1 MQQTEFRLLGSMDVR
16 VDGAPITLPGAAER
30 ALLAVLLL
38 SPGQTVAATTL
49 VDLLWTSTSLPANPM
64 NALQLRVSKLRR
76 ALSAAGLDI
85 LVKVGAGYRADV
97 DPMTIDVE
105 RFTDEVRRARR
116 AARTDGP
123 TASTLAAY
131 DGALRLW
138 HGEPLA
144 DLAAEAWATGHAARL
159 TRMRLDALA
168 ERAELALAAGRDA
181 EVVADLGP
189 LVADE
194 PTQEQLA
201 GLLMTALYR
210 VGRQAEA
217 LETYAR
223 IRGVLAAE
231 LGLDPSPELRALHQ
245 RILRQDRTLAAT
257 QRAAADRPR
266 GGAISVASGN
276 VPPPVRP
283 LIGRDEELSS
293 LATMLGSTRL
303 LTLVG
308 PGGAG
313 KTALAMA
320 LAHQRATDYPDGA
333 WVVRL
338 ATVRTPAEVALATA
352 DALGVPLDGA
362 AAGRRADDR
371 VVSYLARRRLLL
383 VLDNCEHVVDAAA
396 RLADAVRAGCPDVTV
411 LSTSREALAVPGEVQ
426 VSVSPLAVPPQG
438 TSPQRV
444 LDYPAA
450 RLFAERAADVRP
462 GLSLDEADLVAV
474 ARLTAALDGMPLA
487 VELAAVRVTMLSPVE
502 LADRL
507 TDRFALLSSG
517 PRTAEARHRTLRALV
532 DWSHELLSD
541 AEQALFRRLAVFHGG
556 WTLDAAEAVAS
567 GPGLDRRTV
576 LDVLGRLIDQSMV
589 VAEPGH
595 PTRYRML
602 ETLRQY
608 AAERLDEAGERDAT
622 ADQHA
627 AHFRAVT
634 DAAEPDLRGRGQRA
648 ALVRLREEQANL
660 RAAMAWLTAHPERA
674 TDALHL
680 AGALGWFWHLGR
692 HVEGRQVLRRLA
704 ALDCADPAARARM
717 LQAVSLVERPRAC
730 LVHPAP
736 VCAQTARESLELF
749 TALGDD
755 GRAALSRVLLAVEGV
770 RGVDVQQ
777 SAQLLREA
785 EEQFTGDGDTWGG
798 AVVAFVRLE
807 THLKAGQEEQALAT
821 GRAAVAAFRAL
832 DDPWGLSAVL
842 YHLGWG
848 LRQFG
853 RYAEAVPVLAEA
865 AAVAASAG
873 LHNTV
878 QWALADLGVTHL
890 HLGDPAA
897 ARAHFDRARA
907 ASAEVGD
914 GAGEVLATYG
924 HGLLA
929 RISGD
934 WAQARVRFT
943 EAVGGFEHLATPVHV
958 GFALA
963 GLARC
968 DEHDDLLDDAAGR
981 YAEVLRIGEDD
992 GEPELRAS
1000 GLEGLARLA
1009 ARSGDAQEADR
1020 LRARAAAVRER
1031 FHRPSPPHERD
1042 DSTARSRA

>member
-30 ALLAVLLL
+30 ALLAVLLI
-38 SPGQTVAATTL
+38 SPGRTVAASTL

-85 LVKVGAGYRADV
+85 LVKAGAGYRADV
-97 DPMTIDVE
+97 DPATIDVE
-105 RFTDEVRRARR
+105 RFTEEVRRARR
-116 AARTDGP
+116 SARTEGP
-123 TASTLAAY
+123 TAPTLAAY
-131 DGALRLW
+131 DSALRLW
-138 HGEPLA
+138 RGEPLA
-144 DLAAEAWATGHAARL
+144 DFAAEAWATGHAARL
-159 TRMRLDALA
+159 SRMRLDALA
-168 ERAELALAAGRDA
+168 ERAELALAAGRDG

-189 LVADE
+189 VVADD
-194 PTQEQLA
+194 PTQERLA

-217 LETYAR
+217 LEAYAR
-223 IRGVLAAE
+223 IRGVLATE
-231 LGLDPSPELRALHQ
+231 LGLEPSPELRALHQ
-245 RILRQDRTLAAT
+245 RILRQDRTLAAAG
-257 QRAAADRPR
+257 RAAVDRPR
-266 GGAISVASGN
+266 VGAASAASGN
-276 VPPPVRP
+276 VAPPVRP

-313 KTALAMA
+313 KTALAAA
-320 LAHQRATDYPDGA
+320 LAHQKAADFPDGA

-362 AAGRRADDR
+362 ATGRRADDR
-371 VVSYLARRRLLL
+371 VVSFLARRRLLL
-383 VLDNCEHVVDAAA
+383 VLDNCEHVIDAAA
-396 RLADAVRAGCPDVTV
+396 RLADAVRAGCPGVTT
-411 LSTSREALAVPGEVQ
+411 LATSREALAVPGEVQ
-426 VSVSPLAVPPQG
+426 VSVPPLAVPPPG

-462 GLSLDEADLVAV
+462 GSSLDEADLAAV
-474 ARLTAALDGMPLA
+474 GRLTAALDGIPLA
-487 VELAAVRVTMLSPVE
+487 VELAAVRVAMLSPAE

-507 TDRFALLSSG
+507 TDRFALLSSS
-517 PRTAEARHRTLRALV
+517 PRTAEARHRTLRATV
-532 DWSHELLSD
+532 DWSHELLGG

-556 WTLDAAEAVAS
+556 WTLDAAEAVAA
-567 GPGLDRRTV
+567 GRGLGRSAV

-608 AAERLDEAGERDAT
+608 AAERLAEAGERDAT

-627 AHFRAVT
+627 AHFRTVV
-634 DAAEPDLRGRGQRA
+634 DAAEPGLRGRGQRA
-648 ALVRLREEQANL
+648 ALLRLREEQANL
-660 RAAMAWLTAHPERA
+660 RAAMAWLTARPERA

-704 ALDCADPAARARM
+704 AVDCDDRAARARM

-736 VCAQTARESLELF
+736 ICARTARESLELF
-749 TALGDD
+749 TAVGDG

-770 RGVDVQQ
+770 RGVDTQQ
-777 SAQLLREA
+777 SARLLREA
-785 EEQFTGDGDTWGG
+785 EEQFSADGDAWGG

-821 GRAAVAAFRAL
+821 GRAAVAAFRSL

-873 LHNTV
+873 LHNTA
-878 QWALADLGVTHL
+878 QWALADLGITHL

-907 ASAEVGD
+907 ASEEVGD

-929 RISGD
+929 RIGGD
-934 WAQARVRFT
+934 WAQARIRFT

-958 GFALA
+958 GLALA
-963 GLARC
+963 GVARC

-981 YAEVLRIGEDD
+981 YAKVLRIGEDD
-992 GEPELRAS
+992 GEPELTAS

-1031 FHRPSPPHERD
+1031 SHRPSPPHERD